1 MKNVLEVL
9 EERGYIDQVT
19 HREELM
25 ELLEKEPIT
34 FYIGFDATAD
44 SLTLGHFLTVM
55 AMMHMQK
62 AGHKP
67 IALLGG
73 GTTMIGDPS
82 GRTEM
87 RKLMT
92 REFIDHNATC
102 FKNQL
107 SKFLEFGEDKARF
120 VNNAD
125 WLLDL
130 NYLEFMRDVGTHF
143 TINRMLSF
151 DAYKN
156 RLEDGLTFFEFGY
169 MPLQSYDFLHLYRE
183 YNCRLQLGGSDQ
195 WSNMIGGFEL
205 VRKVEQEKV
214 YSMTF
219 SLLTTADGVKMGK
232 TVNGAI
238 WLDENKTP
246 PYEMYQYLRN
256 VDDRDVIK
264 FMKLLTFVP
273 MEEIEELAK
282 LEGADINKA
291 KERLA
296 YEVVKI
302 VHGEEK
308 ANQSQEAA
316 RALFTTGA
324 DSDNIPTTEISKSEF
339 ADGKNVIELLSQIE
353 LIKTNSE
360 GRRLIEQNGLSINGE
375 KFTDIKKP
383 LTLEDFNEDKM
394 LIKKGKKVYH
404 QIKLV

>member
-238 WLDENKTP
+238 WLDENKTS

-375 KFTDIKKP
+375 KFSDIKKP

>member
-1 MKNVLEVL
+1 
-9 EERGYIDQVT
+9 
-19 HREELM
+19 
-25 ELLEKEPIT
+25 
-34 FYIGFDATAD
+34 
-44 SLTLGHFLTVM
+44 
-55 AMMHMQK
+55 
-62 AGHKP
+62 
-67 IALLGG
+67 
-73 GTTMIGDPS
+73 MIGDPS

-375 KFTDIKKP
+375 KFSDIKKP